1 MEPTPV
7 FQKKRGISPIWILP
21 AIALCICVWIVYTSY
36 QTAGITVTVYFEDAT
51 GITPG
56 KTQVIIRGIP
66 IGTVNHIEPDLD
78 NRRIKSLISID
89 KSAEDL
95 LVEDTRFWVVRPEIS
110 AASVQGLDTILS
122 GSYIGF
128 QPGISADRAT
138 SFIGLSSPPPIPQET
153 PGLHIKLRA
162 EQLGSIQTGS
172 EVYYRNLTIGSVTKH
187 SLALDNSSV
196 IISLF
201 IKPEY
206 THLVREGSRFCNASG
221 VTISGKLTNLK
232 VQVES
237 LASFLKGG
245 IVLHTPA
252 ELEHTDIAKNGRIFP
267 LYKDLEAA
275 RYGIHMTLQL
285 ASSRGITEGETKLI
299 FRGLVAGVVQKID
312 FNDDEKNSV
321 TAHIMLDPRAERILR
336 QGTQFW
342 LVRPEIS
349 LDKIDNLDILLS
361 GSYITFIPGSG
372 TFQNDF
378 EILPSPPPQKPL
390 RPGTE
395 LLLTSTQSYSLK
407 RGAPVKFKDI
417 KVGEILDITLDNHFK
432 NFEIPVFIYQE
443 YEHLIRPDSVFWND
457 SGFSFDVSLSG
468 IHLKTDSLRASFSG
482 GISFITP
489 EKEDKRLT
497 ESTAGVE
504 FMVYESYAAAVQNAT
519 QLQPV
524 GYSFQLR
531 TDNPETIKTGTPIYY
546 KKIEV
551 GKVTGFRLAQ
561 DNHTVLIDCFID
573 QKYADTVNSSSRFYD
588 VSGVSFHGGLS
599 SFSIETESLQSIMS
613 GGISYFTPKTAA
625 SPRKDAVFPLYNS
638 KIDAEKIDRVPI
650 SIRFKKCD
658 DLRHGSLVRYKG
670 MVIGSVTDLH
680 FDENMEDILVDVHIE
695 KDAEPFFRSNTMVW
709 LENVEVGLSGIK
721 NLKTV
726 LFGSFINILPGKGEL
741 ERNFTALT
749 EPPSMPAYS
758 SIGGLR
764 LVLTSKH
771 LGSLK
776 INSPVYYRQV
786 KIGKVVTHNLS
797 ADFKN
802 VYIFIDI
809 DEAYRPIIRENT
821 KFWFVS
827 GTKIEGSLFSGVSV
841 STESLEALLSGG
853 IAMATPENSQMGE
866 PVQDNHQFTLH
877 EEADKEWLDWQP
889 EIVLVD
895 KDENNGNN

>member
-1 MEPTPV
+1 MEPNPV
-7 FQKKRGISPIWILP
+7 FKKKKGISPIWILP
-21 AIALCICVWIVYTSY
+21 AIALCICIWIVYTSY
-36 QTAGITVTVYFEDAT
+36 QTAGITITVYFEDAT
-51 GITPG
+51 GITAG

-66 IGTVNHIEPDLD
+66 IGTVTHIEPDLD

-128 QPGISADRAT
+128 QPGIATEAAT

-187 SLALDNSSV
+187 SLALDDSSV

-206 THLVREGSRFCNASG
+206 AHLVREGSRFCNASG
-221 VTISGKLTNLK
+221 ITISGKLTNLK

-237 LASFLKGG
+237 LASLLKGG

-252 ELEHTDIAKNGRIFP
+252 ELEHTDIAENGRIFP

-275 RYGIHMTLQL
+275 RYGVSMTLQL

-299 FRGLVAGVVQKID
+299 YRGFVAGVVQKID
-312 FNDDEKNSV
+312 FNDDEQHSV
-321 TAHIMLDPRAERILR
+321 TARIMLDPRAERILR

-349 LDKIDNLDILLS
+349 LDKIENLDILLS

-372 TFQNDF
+372 PFQNNFD
-378 EILPSPPPQKPL
+378 ILPSPPPQKPL
-390 RPGTE
+390 RPGSE
-395 LLLTSTQSYSLK
+395 LLLTSTHSYSLK

-417 KVGEILDITLDNHFK
+417 KVGEILDIALDDRFK

-443 YEHLIRPDSVFWND
+443 YEHLIGPDSVFWND

-468 IHLKTDSLRASFSG
+468 IQIKTDSLNAALSG

-489 EKEDKRLT
+489 DNRAGKKAGS
-497 ESTAGVE
+497 STGVP
-504 FMVYESYAAAVQNAT
+504 FMVYESYAAAVQNAS

-524 GYSFQLR
+524 GYSFQLQ
-531 TDNPETIKTGTPIYY
+531 TDNPEPIKTGTPIYY

-551 GKVTGFRLAQ
+551 GRVTGFHLAE
-561 DNHTVLIDCFID
+561 DNQTVLIDCFIER
-573 QKYADTVNSSSRFYD
+573 QYSDTVNSSSRFYD
-588 VSGVSFHGGLS
+588 VSGVSFQAGLS
-599 SFSIETESLQSIMS
+599 NFSIETESLQSIMS
-613 GGISYFTPKTAA
+613 GGISYFTPKTTA
-625 SPRKDAVFPLYNS
+625 SPRTGAVFPLYSS
-638 KIDAEKIDRVPI
+638 KMHAEKIDRVPI
-650 SIRFKKCD
+650 SIRFKKGD
-658 DLRHGSLVRYKG
+658 DLRRGSLVQYKG
-670 MVIGSVTDLH
+670 IVIGSVTDLY
-680 FDENMEDILVDVHIE
+680 FAENMEDILVTIHVE
-695 KDAEPFFRSNTMVW
+695 KEAEPFFRSTTGIW
-709 LENVEVGLSGIK
+709 LENVEVSLSGIK

-726 LFGSFINILPGKGEL
+726 LYGSFINILPGKGEL
-741 ERNFTALT
+741 ERTFTALT
-749 EPPSMPAYS
+749 EPPDMPAYS
-758 SIGGLR
+758 NDGLR

-786 KIGKVVTHNLS
+786 KIGKVVSNNLS

-802 VYIFIDI
+802 VYIFVHI
-809 DEAYRPIIRENT
+809 DEPYRPIIRENT
-821 KFWFVS
+821 KFWFAS
-827 GTKIEGSLFSGVSV
+827 GAKIEGGLFSGVSV

-853 IAMATPENSQMGE
+853 IALATPENSNMGA
-866 PVQDNHQFTLH
+866 PVNDNHRFTLH
-877 EEADKEWLDWQP
+877 EEAQKEWLDWQP
-889 EIVLVD
+889 EIVLLD
-895 KDENNGNN
+895 KDEK